1 MSPSLQG
8 NAMRASIR
16 VDPNWPE
23 LTRVD
28 PNWPELT
35 RVEAQILFPP
45 VLLGVTVY
53 KSMDTQQALPVRKFG

>member
-8 NAMRASIR
+8 NAMRASI
-16 VDPNWPE
+16 
-23 LTRVD
+23 RVD

-53 KSMDTQQALPVRKFG
+53 KSMDTQQALPVRKFGSK